1 MLSRPE
7 RREAQT
13 HLTLLEPGHPG
24 PKARLGRGR
33 LALALAAASLVLLL
47 VLFRGTA
54 GAVVHLWLDDNAYSH
69 GFLILPLAGWLVW
82 QRRQALLATELRP
95 TAWALL
101 PLAGVAV
108 LWLAAQIVSVQV
120 VGQFALVA
128 LADCLLLALL
138 GLAGF
143 RVLLFPALFLF
154 AAIPVGDGITPQLQ
168 AWTANI
174 AVQAL
179 RLTGMPVYQ
188 DGLQITTPIGD
199 FAVAD
204 ECSGLRFLT
213 ATVTLALLFA
223 SEFYS
228 SWRRRAAFMALA
240 FVVPILANG
249 LRVYTII
256 LLARTFGIEFAASV
270 DHVVYGWVFLTL
282 VTAILLLAGWSFRE
296 PARPL
301 ATAGAPRAGTSGP
314 GFGLRDAMVAAGAVA
329 ILLGTSFA
337 AAAVARAPAAMADLA
352 LPAAGSP
359 LDAAAIQTL
368 PWHPDLPGADAR
380 RYDQD
385 VVDDRPVTR
394 VVAYYAWQRQGA
406 KAANDGA
413 SLAPYDWT
421 RVSFGSSPVTVDGQS
436 FTAQRLVVA
445 HGRQHWLIYSWYW
458 VDDRFTGS
466 AVTSK
471 LLQIRSLLQGRNA
484 GAAIVVAVPFDANEN
499 PAVAE
504 HALAQALERQQ
515 GLNSALA
522 HVGGP

>member
-1 MLSRPE
+1 MLSRPD
-7 RREAQT
+7 RPHAQNP
-13 HLTLLEPGHPG
+13 LTLADPAQAGS
-24 PKARLGRGR
+24 AVQRGR
-33 LALALAAASLVLLL
+33 SRLCLALATAGLVLLL
-47 VLFRGTA
+47 ALFHGTA
-54 GAVVHLWLDDNAYSH
+54 NSVVRLWLDNNAYSH

-82 QRRQALLATELRP
+82 QRRHALMAADLRP
-95 TAWALL
+95 NAWALL
-101 PLAGVAV
+101 PLAGFAA

-128 LADCLLLALL
+128 MANCLLLALL

-143 RVLLFPALFLF
+143 RVVLFPALFLF
-154 AAIPVGDGITPQLQ
+154 TAIPIGDGMTPQLQ

-179 RLTGMPVYQ
+179 RITGMPVFQ

-213 ATVTLALLFA
+213 ATVTLAILFA

-240 FVVPILANG
+240 IVVPIIANG
-249 LRVYTII
+249 LRVYTVI
-256 LLARTFGIEFAASV
+256 LLARAFGIEFAASV

-282 VTAILLLAGWSFRE
+282 VTGVLLLAGWSFRE
-296 PARPL
+296 PPRPL
-301 ATAGAPRAGTSGP
+301 ATAAARIDQPRRRFA
-314 GFGLRDAMVAAGAVA
+314 LRDGTAAAGAFA
-329 ILLGTSFA
+329 ILLGTAFA
-337 AAAVARAPAAMADLA
+337 ATAMEYVPPAMAGLA
-352 LPAAGSP
+352 LPAAGNE
-359 LDAAAIQTL
+359 LDTAAIQAMVWQ
-368 PWHPDLPGADAR
+368 PELPGADAR
-380 RYDQD
+380 RVDQD
-385 VVDDRPVTR
+385 TVDGRPVTR

-413 SLAPYDWT
+413 ALAPYTWT
-421 RVSFGSSPVTVDGQS
+421 RISIGQVPVTVDGQS
-436 FTAQRLVVA
+436 FAAQRLVVS

-466 AVTSK
+466 AVVSK
-471 LLQIRSLLQGRNA
+471 LLQIRGLLQGRNA
-484 GAAIVVAVPFDANEN
+484 GAAIVVAAPFDVAEN

-504 HALAQALERQQ
+504 
-515 GLNSALA
+515 SALA
-522 HVGGP
+522 SSLGRQEGLSSALVHAGGR